1 MIRVHAPGKIMLTGE
16 WAILEPGNTC
26 IALPTQKHLVAT
38 LTPSDRYTIY
48 APELLKSPITLLRN
62 ATTLSI
68 HPAHSEYEKKLLHP
82 SLIAAQ
88 HALTASTASPH
99 FLTPWQLTITST
111 LTDPATQQKYGLGS
125 SAAITVAVI
134 KALHAFY
141 FPTHALDHAS
151 CMEQSL
157 SAHSQ
162 AQGNCGSG
170 FDTAIATWGQ
180 PLRYTNTPH
189 NRTKPTLI
197 QLPKK
202 LSILVGYSG
211 SSAHTPTLIHHM
223 MHHKNDNPVAYAR
236 TINAINNLVTK
247 IHAALHHQ
255 HNDEL
260 VHLINQN
267 QTLLDELAKIIKL
280 TLTTPALDDMIQ
292 RARVCGAGAKFSGA
306 GGGDCALALCPTQS
320 IDDAVTAAWNNA
332 GYKIIERITH
342 DTIAHSILENSK
354 HTL

>member
-48 APELLKSPITLLRN
+48 APELLKNPITLLRD

-68 HPAHSEYEKKLLHP
+68 HPAHSEYEQKLLHP

-88 HALTASTASPH
+88 HALQVSTTSPY
-99 FLTPWQLTITST
+99 LQTPWQLTITST
-111 LTDPATQQKYGLGS
+111 LTDPTTQQKYGLGS
-125 SAAITVAVI
+125 SAATTVAII

-141 FPTHALDHAS
+141 FPHLPLDHAT
-151 CMEQSL
+151 CMERSL

-180 PLRYTNTPH
+180 PLHYTNTPEE
-189 NRTKPTLI
+189 RTKPTLI
-197 QLPKK
+197 QLPKE

-211 SSAHTPTLIHHM
+211 SSAHTPTLIRHM
-223 MHHKNDNPVAYAR
+223 MHHKNDNPLDYAHA
-236 TINAINNLVTK
+236 INAINDLVTQ
-247 IHAALHHQ
+247 IHTALCNN

-267 QTLLDELAKIIKL
+267 QTALDELAKIIKL
-280 TLTTPALDDMIQ
+280 TLTTPALNDMIQ
-292 RARVCGAGAKFSGA
+292 RARTYGVMTLKSYSEAR
-306 GGGDCALALCPTQS
+306 Q
-320 IDDAVTAAWNNA
+320 NA
-332 GYKIIERITH
+332 YLT
-342 DTIAHSILENSK
+342 D
-354 HTL
+354 